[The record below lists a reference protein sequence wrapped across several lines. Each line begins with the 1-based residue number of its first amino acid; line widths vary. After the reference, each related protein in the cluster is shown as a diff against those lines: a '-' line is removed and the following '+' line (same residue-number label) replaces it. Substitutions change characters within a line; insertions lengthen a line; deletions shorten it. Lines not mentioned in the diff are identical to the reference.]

1 MRTVTTE
8 IAAGNPPAPN
18 LSGAEIRSA
27 PAPLA
32 FVEAW
37 AAYVHKWNA
46 ANAFFLLNYPGDD
59 GDLSEFEPVF
69 DEFALD
75 CFRAARA
82 ALLAP
87 AQTVDELRKK
97 LIIIEQQ
104 EPGAWSELG
113 DVFIALAAD
122 AQRFAGGEA

>member
-1 MRTVTTE
+1 MITDITAC
-8 IAAGNPPAPN
+8 AAGNPPASK
-18 LSGAEIRSA
+18 LTGANIRSA
-27 PAPLA
+27 PVPLA

-37 AAYVHKWNA
+37 AAYVQKWNA

-59 GDLSEFEPVF
+59 GDLSEFERAF
-69 DEFALD
+69 DEFAMD

-82 ALLAP
+82 ALLTP
-87 AQTVDELRKK
+87 AQTVDELRQK

-122 AQRFAGGEA
+122 AQRFAGGAA